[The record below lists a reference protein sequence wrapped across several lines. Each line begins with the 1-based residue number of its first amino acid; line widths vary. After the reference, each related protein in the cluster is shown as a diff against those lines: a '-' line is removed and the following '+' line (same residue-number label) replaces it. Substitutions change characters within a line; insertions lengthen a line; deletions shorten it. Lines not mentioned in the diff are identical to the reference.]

1 MECQI
6 VMEVWIMGFSERFI
20 RTNEII
26 EKTDAGE
33 TLSMEDISL
42 LYSLPS
48 NSPEAFLLR
57 CAGNRYAMELAE
69 GKAEIH
75 AQIGVDAGP
84 CTKSCQFCSFA
95 KCNNPEGE
103 LKLTPMGALLDYAK
117 AFQDAGANLL
127 LLMSSAA
134 FPFERLGEIALR
146 VREVIGPEMPMLINT
161 RDLSLEEA
169 VSLRRA
175 GYNGAYHAARMSEGE
190 LTDIPLSTRIDTLEN
205 LSRAGLPLSFC
216 VEPIG
221 EEHTAEDFVDR
232 LNLHLRFRPLTGGVG
247 RRIPVAGTKVEHC
260 RKFDQAEQAR
270 LIALYRLLD
279 RRTALAGSANATLAA
294 NSGANLC
301 WAECGYNP
309 RDFSGH
315 TELDGVG
322 RSVEYIA
329 RIYAETGWELR
340 KGYSPGWN
348 MDGTSGC

>member
-1 MECQI
+1 MR
-6 VMEVWIMGFSERFI
+6 FSERFLQ
-20 RTNEII
+20 TCEIL
-26 EKTDAGE
+26 EKTEAGE
-33 TLSMEDISL
+33 TLSMDEISL
-42 LYSLPS
+42 LYTLPA
-48 NSPEAFLLR
+48 NSPEAYLLR
-57 CAGNRYAMELAE
+57 CAGNRRAMELAD
-69 GKAEIH
+69 GKAEVH

-84 CTKSCQFCSFA
+84 CVKSCQFCSFA

-103 LKLTPMGALLDYAK
+103 LKLTPMRAILDYAK
-117 AFQDAGANLL
+117 AFQDAGANLI

-134 FPFERLGEIALR
+134 FPFEELGVIGQR
-146 VREVIGPEMPMLINT
+146 VREVIGPDMPMLINT

-169 VSLRRA
+169 VFLRKA

-190 LTDIPLSTRIDTLEN
+190 LTDIPLSTRVETLKN

-216 VEPIG
+216 VEPVG
-221 EEHTAEDFVDR
+221 EEHTAKDFVER
-232 LNLHLRFRPLTGGVG
+232 LQLHLRYRPLTGGVG
-247 RRIPVAGTKVEHC
+247 RRIPVKGTKVENC

-279 RRTALAGSANATLAA
+279 PVTPLVGSANATVAA

-315 TELDGVG
+315 TEIDGVG
-322 RSVEYIA
+322 RSVDTIA

-348 MDGTSGC
+348 MS

>member
-1 MECQI
+1 
-6 VMEVWIMGFSERFI
+6 
-20 RTNEII
+20 
-26 EKTDAGE
+26 
-33 TLSMEDISL
+33 
-42 LYSLPS
+42 
-48 NSPEAFLLR
+48 
-57 CAGNRYAMELAE
+57 MELAD

-84 CTKSCQFCSFA
+84 CVKSCQFCSFA

-103 LKLTPMGALLDYAK
+103 LKLTPMRAILDYAR
-117 AFQDAGANLL
+117 AFQDAGANLI

-134 FPFERLGEIALR
+134 FPFEQLGEIGER

-161 RDLSLEEA
+161 RGLSLEEA
-169 VSLRRA
+169 LFLRRA

-190 LTDIPLSTRIDTLEN
+190 LTDIPLAVRIETMEN

-216 VEPIG
+216 IEPVG
-221 EEHTAEDFVDR
+221 EEHTAEDFVEK
-232 LNLHLRFRPLTGGVG
+232 LKLHLRFQPLTGGVG
-247 RRIPVAGTKVEHC
+247 RRIPVRGTKVENC

-279 RRTALAGSANATLAA
+279 PRTPLVGSANATLAA

-322 RSVEYIA
+322 RSVATIA
-329 RIYAETGWELR
+329 GFYAETGWELR
-340 KGYSPGWN
+340 KEYSPGWN
-348 MDGTSGC
+348 MQAIGTVEAK

>member
-1 MECQI
+1 MR
-6 VMEVWIMGFSERFI
+6 FSERFLQTCGI
-20 RTNEII
+20 L
-26 EKTDAGE
+26 EKAEAGE
-33 TLSMEDISL
+33 ALSMDEISL
-42 LYSLPS
+42 LYALPA
-48 NSPEAFLLR
+48 NSPEAYLLR
-57 CAGNRYAMELAE
+57 CAGNKRAMELAD

-84 CTKSCQFCSFA
+84 CVKSCAFCSFA
-95 KCNNPEGE
+95 ECNNPEGE
-103 LKLTPMGALLDYAK
+103 LKRTPLRAILDYAK

-134 FPFERLGEIALR
+134 FPFEELGEIGQR
-146 VREVIGPEMPMLINT
+146 VREVIGPEMPMLVNT

-169 VSLRRA
+169 VFLRKA

-190 LTDIPLSTRIDTLEN
+190 LTDIPLATRVETLDN

-216 VEPIG
+216 VEPVG
-221 EEHTAEDFVDR
+221 EEHTAKDFFEK
-232 LNLHLRFRPLTGGVG
+232 LELHLRYKPLTGGVG
-247 RRIPVAGTKVEHC
+247 RRIPVKGTKVENC

-270 LIALYRLLD
+270 LISLYRILD
-279 RRTALAGSANATLAA
+279 PVTPLVGSANATIAA

-315 TELDGVG
+315 TEIDGVG
-322 RSVEYIA
+322 RSVDTIA

-340 KGYSPGWN
+340 KDYSPGWN
-348 MDGTSGC
+348 MGEP

>member
-1 MECQI
+1 MNMP
-6 VMEVWIMGFSERFI
+6 VRLM
-20 RTNEII
+20 RTWEIL
-26 EKTDAGE
+26 EKDEAGE
-33 TLSMEDISL
+33 TLSMDEISL
-42 LYSLPS
+42 LYALPA

-57 CAGNRYAMELAE
+57 CAGNRRAMELAD

-84 CTKSCQFCSFA
+84 CVRSCQFCSFA
-95 KCNNPEGE
+95 RCNNPEGE
-103 LKLTPMGALLDYAK
+103 LKLTPMNAILDYAR

-134 FPFERLGEIALR
+134 FPFEELGEIGQR
-146 VREVIGPEMPMLINT
+146 VREAIGPEMPMLINT
-161 RDLSLEEA
+161 RDVTFEEA
-169 VSLRRA
+169 EFLREA

-190 LTDIPLSTRIDTLEN
+190 LTDIPLATRVETMEN
-205 LSRAGLPLSFC
+205 LTRAGLPLSFC
-216 VEPIG
+216 VEPVG
-221 EEHTAEDFVDR
+221 EEHSAKDFADR
-232 LNLHLRFRPLTGGVG
+232 LELHLRFKPLTGGVG
-247 RRIPVAGTKVEHC
+247 RRIPVKGTKVENR

-270 LIALYRLLD
+270 LIALYRILD
-279 RRTALAGSANATLAA
+279 HRTPLVGSANATLAA

-315 TELDGVG
+315 TEVDGVG
-322 RSVEYIA
+322 RSVDTIA

-348 MDGTSGC
+348 MV

>member
-1 MECQI
+1 MA
-6 VMEVWIMGFSERFI
+6 FSERFI

-57 CAGNRYAMELAE
+57 CAGNRYAMELAD

-95 KCNNPEGE
+95 KCNNPEGA
-103 LKLTPMGALLDYAK
+103 LKLTPLRAVLDYAK

-190 LTDIPLSTRIDTLEN
+190 LTDISLSTRIETLEN

-216 VEPIG
+216 VEPVG

-232 LNLHLRFRPLTGGVG
+232 LKLHLRFRPLTGGVG
-247 RRIPVAGTKVEHC
+247 RRIPVPGTKVEHC

-279 RRTALAGSANATLAA
+279 RRTALVGSANATLAA

-340 KGYSPGWN
+340 RGCSPGWN
-348 MDGTSGC
+348 MDGTGGF

>member
-1 MECQI
+1 MN
-6 VMEVWIMGFSERFI
+6 FSDRFLK
-20 RTNEII
+20 TCEIL
-26 EKTDAGE
+26 EKAEANE
-33 TLSMEDISL
+33 TLSMDEISL
-42 LYSLPS
+42 LYTLPA

-57 CAGNRYAMELAE
+57 CAANKRAMELAD

-84 CTKSCQFCSFA
+84 CVKSCQFCSFA
-95 KCNNPEGE
+95 RCNNPEGE
-103 LKLTPMGALLDYAK
+103 LKLTPMRAILDYAR
-117 AFQDAGANLL
+117 AFQDAGANLI

-134 FPFERLGEIALR
+134 FPFEQLGEIGQR

-169 VSLRRA
+169 LSLRKA

-190 LTDIPLSTRIDTLEN
+190 MTDIPLATRVETMEN
-205 LSRAGLPLSFC
+205 LREAGLPLSFC
-216 VEPIG
+216 IEPVG

-232 LNLHLRFRPLTGGVG
+232 LHLHLRFAPLTGGVG
-247 RRIPVAGTKVEHC
+247 RRIPVKGTKVENC
-260 RKFDQAEQAR
+260 RKFDQAEQAK
-270 LIALYRLLD
+270 LIALYRILD
-279 RRTALAGSANATLAA
+279 PRTTLVGSANATLAA

-322 RSVEYIA
+322 RSVDYIA

-340 KGYSPGWN
+340 NSYSPGWN
-348 MDGTSGC
+348 M